1 MKKMIFAIS
10 VFVMSTGGYSTMA
23 VTGAEMASL
32 GNTLMGGFQG
42 VMAAQQIGKQADQS
56 AADLDRQMEEA
67 NKAASAAT
75 AGQEVKPPVV
85 LPTIKGNYPIVDP
98 FANPQYWNARTT
110 QYQASM
116 QAAATNSKI
125 MNQKAVEAIDAEF
138 QQTKAMM
145 QAIGGVMQQGG
156 SMMQQMGAKMAET
169 EKLEANKQRTD
180 CLNGAVSADPSQF
193 TKDEEGRTVYTPV
206 DKDGNKGTPVILSP
220 EEERA
225 LMAAKR
231 NNQGLVDLSTK
242 DGFKQS
248 DSIGDWEYEGKYYSQ
263 AEAQSIYQTEQR
275 VTALTNDITKLNTDL
290 VAVNNR
296 ISSFSYP
303 DDPKCETPACK
314 MQFQDLVEER
324 AILRS
329 SITSKTA
336 QRDQEK
342 SKLATLKSSGLA
354 RPNQGDTSPVNNVVG
369 NNPNG

>member
-10 VFVMSTGGYSTMA
+10 VFVMSAGGQAVMA

-110 QYQASM
+110 QSQASM

-145 QAIGGVMQQGG
+145 QAIGGVMEQGG
-156 SMMQQMGAKMAET
+156 TMMQSMGAKMAEA
-169 EKLEANKQRTD
+169 EKLEADKQRTD
-180 CLNGAVSADPSQF
+180 LVTAAGKAPKCGEGVTSGCVRAG
-193 TKDEEGRTVYTPV
+193 TEEEGGGVIYVDDKGNNNKMTEQEIKAVQQGQQQTAYQQNVLSQYDYDPITGKYTH
-206 DKDGNKGTPVILSP
+206 KTTGKEISSIDGIAAHQQEIKAEAEKKAAELKAA
-220 EEERA
+220 EEEAEKIEHNINKVEQVCNQVKQYNSGYQCPSTDKTMALWRLEDILKDVRA
-225 LMAAKR
+225 ELDACRGAK
-231 NNQGLVDLSTK
+231 GCT
-242 DGFKQS
+242 G
-248 DSIGDWEYEGKYYSQ
+248 SISE
-263 AEAQSIYQTEQR
+263 
-275 VTALTNDITKLNTDL
+275 
-290 VAVNNR
+290 
-296 ISSFSYP
+296 
-303 DDPKCETPACK
+303 
-314 MQFQDLVEER
+314 VE
-324 AILRS
+324 
-329 SITSKTA
+329 
-336 QRDQEK
+336 
-342 SKLATLKSSGLA
+342 
-354 RPNQGDTSPVNNVVG
+354 N
-369 NNPNG
+369 NNPG